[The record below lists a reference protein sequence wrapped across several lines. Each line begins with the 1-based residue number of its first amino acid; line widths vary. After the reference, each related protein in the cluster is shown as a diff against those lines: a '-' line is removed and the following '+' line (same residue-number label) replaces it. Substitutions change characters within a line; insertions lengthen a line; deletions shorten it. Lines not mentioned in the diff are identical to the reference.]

1 MFKPSMRASLAA
13 PSSCGRTTR
22 PRPRP
27 TPKYDTVRS
36 SPPVSDRFRGE
47 NVSPGR
53 YRAGHGRNLAELT
66 ASVIGFAA
74 RERLTIFPAV
84 PQHDCGPEVCL
95 GPDELDLP
103 GFLELARKLGSGV
116 LYLEAVTFDPAAVDG
131 DQLEELPA
139 HLIGHKG
146 QTGQA
151 SVAFAANGLV
161 HFWEHETAW
170 FAEWE
175 ELADS
180 TVTDADLYEAP
191 GMERLSEE
199 ERARLVSELADAI
212 VADPMFRAAKVTGR
226 WGLSEKAIPAGT
238 DPFVGREARRQACT
252 RAYQIAQ
259 EQYDRLEGQLDDL
272 AAQLLADAAYQQA
285 RSAAARKKAAERF
298 LIPRAD
304 GFSPPGSLVPE
315 ELHARAQELT
325 KEAKASGRGLF

>member
-1 MFKPSMRASLAA
+1 MSVLVV
-13 PSSCGRTTR
+13 
-22 PRPRP
+22 
-27 TPKYDTVRS
+27 TVQ
-36 SPPVSDRFRGE
+36 VMKD
-47 NVSPGR
+47 
-53 YRAGHGRNLAELT
+53 LAELT
-66 ASVIGFAA
+66 ASVAGFAA
-74 RERLTIFPAV
+74 REHLTIVPAV

-103 GFLELARKLGSGV
+103 RFLALAGKLGGGV
-116 LYLEAVTFDPAAVDG
+116 LYLEALPFDPAAVES

-139 HLIGHKG
+139 HLIAHKG
-146 QTGQA
+146 QTGQV

-161 HFWEHETAW
+161 HFWDHETAW

-175 ELADS
+175 ELVGG
-180 TVTDADLYEAP
+180 TVTNADLYEAP

-212 VADPMFRAAKVTGR
+212 VADPEFRAAKVTGR

-238 DPFVGREARRQACT
+238 DPFVSREARRQACT
-252 RAYQIAQ
+252 RAYQMAQ

-272 AAQLLADAAYQQA
+272 APQLLADAAYQRA

-298 LIPRAD
+298 LIPLAD
-304 GFSPPGSLVPE
+304 GLSAPGSLVPE
-315 ELHARAQELT
+315 ELHARAQELA